1 MEDKIKIIVNAIDM
15 AVQKGCYSLNDAA
28 MIIEALK
35 EVFPAD
41 VKEKED
47 E

>member
-1 MEDKIKIIVNAIDM
+1 MQDKIQIIVKAIDL
-15 AVQKGCYSLNDAA
+15 AIQKGCYSLNDAA
-28 MIIEALK
+28 AVIDALK

-41 VKEKED
+41 VEKED

>member
-1 MEDKIKIIVNAIDM
+1 M
-15 AVQKGCYSLNDAA
+15 AVQKGCYSLNDTA

-35 EVFPAD
+35 EVFPSD
-41 VKEKED
+41 IEKED

>member
-1 MEDKIKIIVNAIDM
+1 MQDKIKIIVDAIDI
-15 AVQKGCYSLNDAA
+15 AVQKGCYNLNDTAV
-28 MIIEALK
+28 IITALK